1 MRYRLTHS
9 PRQRH
14 AQVLTPP
21 NLASV
26 LVNSVSGF
34 ESSWLEL
41 GSGTGRIADACL
53 TKKRPSHYL
62 GVELDACLLR
72 QTQLRPGATFLQ
84 GNVLDPCALDRMLG
98 AELFDRVTGNPP
110 YGMAALPD
118 PAKARL
124 ASLCPG
130 LAQVKDWVQLDLYF
144 VLESLARLR
153 RPGEAA
159 FIVGAP
165 IAEDARLTAFRRAL
179 TEAASEIECYELP
192 PGIFERKAE
201 VQSYLLVAKFGTSKT
216 CRVTLGR
223 LAGSDLMVSDVRLI
237 SADAAALRM
246 DIAFHEFAE
255 LDSALRTKRGSRT
268 LQELGASIVRGS
280 RTRFQFDELG
290 VEHFHTSDFPRD
302 GLEVRFTNGHDH
314 GFQTA
319 SGGDILLPR
328 VGTRCLDRQAI
339 VAKGRRHYTESVYR
353 LRVPASSRD
362 LVINWITSVTGGN
375 WRRAAAKGSCAK
387 HVTVATLM
395 SMPVPLV
402 RTRS

>member
-9 PRQRH
+9 PTERH
-14 AQVLTPP
+14 AQILTPP
-21 NLASV
+21 SLASV

-34 ESSWLEL
+34 GASWLEL

-53 TKKRPSHYL
+53 REKQPSHYV

-72 QTQLRPGATFLQ
+72 HTQARSGATFLQ
-84 GNVLDPCALDRMLG
+84 GNVLDPRALDAMLG

-130 LAQVKDWVQLDLYF
+130 LGQVKDWVQLDLYF

-165 IAEDARLTAFRRAL
+165 VAEDARLMAFRRAL
-179 TEAASEIECYELP
+179 TQAASEVECYELP
-192 PGIFERKAE
+192 PDIFERKAE
-201 VQSYLLVAKFGTSKT
+201 VQSYLLVAKFGKSKN

-223 LAGSDLMVSDVRLI
+223 LVGSDLLVSDLRSI
-237 SADAAALRM
+237 PADAAALRM

-255 LDSALRTKRGSRT
+255 LDAGLRTKRGSRT

-290 VEHFHTSDFPRD
+290 VEHFHTSDFPRK
-302 GLEVRFTNGHDH
+302 GLEVRFTNGRDF

-339 VAKGRRHYTESVYR
+339 VASGRRHYTESVYR
-353 LRVPASSRD
+353 LRVPAGSRD
-362 LVINWITSVTGGN
+362 LVINWITSTTGAN

-387 HVTVATLM
+387 HVTVGTLM
-395 SMPVPLV
+395 SMPVPSIV
-402 RTRS
+402 TRS